1 MERQEGL
8 DNEDLMKDTSFD
20 EERREKTIGMEMEKS
35 KKWISATPKHEQVMK
50 SMIMVMFTLIM
61 SKHGCKKAHES

>member
-1 MERQEGL
+1 MRKEGRKQQKWRWKK
-8 DNEDLMKDTSFD
+8 N
-20 EERREKTIGMEMEKS
+20 R
-35 KKWISATPKHEQVMK
+35 KWISTTPKHEPVMK

>member
-1 MERQEGL
+1 
-8 DNEDLMKDTSFD
+8 
-20 EERREKTIGMEMEKS
+20 
-35 KKWISATPKHEQVMK
+35 MK